1 MKRHIKLKKKSRKYE
16 KKRLIVTEMRK
27 NKKPRVKSTE
37 RKIEKEKEFYGNL
50 IRKEEEK

>member
-37 RKIEKEKEFYGNL
+37 RKRILWKFSKKRR
-50 IRKEEEK
+50 RKVKI